1 MPSVVM
7 ASDAIK
13 PTTEIAIIMTNYNI
27 SSQRDEIDMLQ
38 KDVDQLK
45 VRLLVMS
52 SQLSGIERLM
62 TEKKS
67 DKMTVWP
74 DPSAKPTHHA

>member
-1 MPSVVM
+1 
-7 ASDAIK
+7 
-13 PTTEIAIIMTNYNI
+13 MTNYNI

-67 DKMTVWP
+67 DKMTVLARVTITMTLGFAVILIAFTSYVWLV
-74 DPSAKPTHHA
+74 